1 MYNAFHSSF
10 NDALDLDILKEVD
23 PDSVLE
29 VRLPGRRQS
38 VTRRRSITFNEDVEI
53 QSIRPA
59 KELTDRPDKLW
70 FLDHE
75 YEAIE
80 RKNNRIAAAT
90 SNESKNFHN
99 NNDDNDCVRGLERYL
114 NRSSSADNF
123 QDATNS
129 VLKEQETQR
138 SEGFF
143 CEESIRNSYK
153 NKSERSATEARR
165 RAEMDASEALTP
177 AKTTSVGY
185 NGGGGL
191 VMNRATTG
199 AATTVPP
206 GFTTASCGWTGRR
219 RASVA

>member
-1 MYNAFHSSF
+1 M
-10 NDALDLDILKEVD
+10 
-23 PDSVLE
+23 
-29 VRLPGRRQS
+29 GRRQS

-53 QSIRPA
+53 QNIRPA

-75 YEAIE
+75 YDAIE
-80 RKNNRIAAAT
+80 QKNNRILVA
-90 SNESKNFHN
+90 SNDNKNFK
-99 NNDDNDCVRGLERYL
+99 NNDNDNDCVRGLERYL
-114 NRSSSADNF
+114 NRSFSMNDF
-123 QDATNS
+123 QDATDS
-129 VLKEQETQR
+129 VLKEQKTQR
-138 SEGFF
+138 SEGIF

-165 RAEMDASEALTP
+165 RAEFDAKEAI
-177 AKTTSVGY
+177 AARTTFVSY
-185 NGGGGL
+185 NGGL

-206 GFTTASCGWTGRR
+206 GFTQRR